1 MLLMG
6 DFAQIPPALSTS
18 LMAGMPIVESSGDRA
33 RCLALAGRQT
43 FNEFLGVIRLRR
55 IHRQQGACLFKE
67 TTMRL
72 RDAALSVED
81 YNLWKSHELEN
92 VGPTSECSWDD
103 SNHLLEDALF
113 LVPENML
120 PGKINGQRLAAA
132 SPLHNE
138 PGSASSTGVVVR
150 VEARHNKTGCE
161 HRRAEDFKNLRQ
173 SLNCTPDYYSSD
185 CQVQTCL
192 GPLCGSSS
200 SRSKSSKPHA
210 A

>member
-43 FNEFLGVIRLRR
+43 FNEFLDVIRLRR
-55 IHRQQGACLFKE
+55 IHRQQGVCLFKE

-92 VGPTSECSWDD
+92 VDPTSVCSWDD
-103 SNHLLEDALF
+103 SNQLLEDALF
-113 LVPENML
+113 LAPENML
-120 PGKINGQRLAAA
+120 AFDDFQI
-132 SPLHNE
+132 
-138 PGSASSTGVVVR
+138 TG
-150 VEARHNKTGCE
+150 
-161 HRRAEDFKNLRQ
+161 
-173 SLNCTPDYYSSD
+173 
-185 CQVQTCL
+185 
-192 GPLCGSSS
+192 
-200 SRSKSSKPHA
+200 
-210 A
+210 